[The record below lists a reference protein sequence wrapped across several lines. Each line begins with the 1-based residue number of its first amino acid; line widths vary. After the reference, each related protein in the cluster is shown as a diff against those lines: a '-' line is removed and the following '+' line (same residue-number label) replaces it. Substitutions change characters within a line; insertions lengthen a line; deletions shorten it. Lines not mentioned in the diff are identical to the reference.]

1 MSNLK
6 NTVALVVIGI
16 VVLVLPAI
24 NRAQPAPVLVP
35 KFDVAAIKPC
45 EDTNTGRRGKGG
57 TGTWSPGRLTVSCQ
71 TVMSLIQRAYVN
83 FAYGRVHIW
92 PPLLAIEGGP
102 AWINS
107 GGYQIEAKSEGSE
120 GKGMMNGPM
129 LQALLEDRFRLKAH
143 RETREMPV
151 YALTVLKGGPKLQP
165 FREGSCV
172 VLDLEKPLSVTEGD
186 PLFCGMSE
194 VSPKGYKLYRT
205 TIAEFATEFS
215 ARLDRPVIDKT
226 GITGEFDIELD
237 LTDADLHLAVARPDP
252 ALAATPDDEYAV
264 FDAVRRALR
273 KLGLNLE
280 STKGPGEFLVIDN
293 VERPSEN

>member
-1 MSNLK
+1 MSNFK
-6 NTVALVVIGI
+6 KCAAFAAIGIAAVVIS
-16 VVLVLPAI
+16 
-24 NRAQPAPVLVP
+24 RAQPIP

-45 EDTNTGRRGKGG
+45 EDTSTGRRGKGG
-57 TGTWSPGRLTVSCQ
+57 TGSWSPGRLTVNCQ

-83 FAYGRVHIW
+83 FANGRVHIW

-107 GGYQIEAKSEGSE
+107 ASYQIEAKSETSA

-129 LQALLEDRFRLKAH
+129 LQALLEDRFRLRAH

-151 YALTVLKGGPKLQP
+151 YALTVAKGGPKLQL

-172 VLDLEKPLSVTEGD
+172 PLDLEKPLSVPDGD

-194 VSPKGYKLYRT
+194 VTTKGYKLYRT
-205 TIAEFATEFS
+205 TLAEFATEFS
-215 ARLDRPVIDKT
+215 DRLDRPVIDKT
-226 GITGEFDIELD
+226 GIAGVFNIDLD
-237 LTDADLHLAVARPDP
+237 LTGADLHLANSGAND
-252 ALAATPDDEYAV
+252 LAPSDDYPV
-264 FDAVRRALR
+264 FDAVRNALR

-280 STKGPGEFLVIDN
+280 STKGPGEFLVIDR
-293 VERPSEN
+293 VERPSAN